1 MPAVCVIAI
10 SLPFQRDP
18 VSVIPHLCFVQSV
31 LYHVGPSTHV
41 LATLVA
47 LAFEGPRWQTNM
59 MNLKSKYFDMIRA
72 ERRRETVA
80 DHTPR
85 CDWPDCS
92 DAAPHPAPAG
102 PREAG
107 RRHFCREHITRY
119 NMSYDF
125 FEGMSAE
132 DVEQY
137 RTGATTGHRP
147 TWSLG
152 ARRGAQGSWQFEDPL
167 EIMTHAGPV
176 AGETVRGRRVSTGQK
191 RALDI
196 LDLDAAATA
205 EDVRGAFKS
214 LVKKLHPDANGGD
227 RKHEERLQRVIKA
240 HEYLKAS
247 GFC

>member
-1 MPAVCVIAI
+1 MPA
-10 SLPFQRDP
+10 SFL
-18 VSVIPHLCFVQSV
+18 
-31 LYHVGPSTHV
+31 
-41 LATLVA
+41 A
-47 LAFEGPRWQTNM
+47 LAFDSPRWHTVM

-72 ERRRETVA
+72 ERRSETAA

-85 CDWPDCS
+85 CDWPDC
-92 DAAPHPAPAG
+92 DAAAPHPAPMG

-107 RRHFCREHITRY
+107 KRHFCPEHIGQY

-125 FEGMSAE
+125 FEGMSSE
-132 DVEQY
+132 DVEKY
-137 RTGATTGHRP
+137 RMGATTGHRP

-152 ARRGAQGSWQFEDPL
+152 ARRGAPGSWQFEDPL
-167 EIMTHAGPV
+167 EIMAHAGPV
-176 AGETVRGRRVSTGQK
+176 AGETVNGRRVSTGQK

-196 LDLDAAATA
+196 LDLDASATV
-205 EDVRGAFKS
+205 EDVRLTYKS